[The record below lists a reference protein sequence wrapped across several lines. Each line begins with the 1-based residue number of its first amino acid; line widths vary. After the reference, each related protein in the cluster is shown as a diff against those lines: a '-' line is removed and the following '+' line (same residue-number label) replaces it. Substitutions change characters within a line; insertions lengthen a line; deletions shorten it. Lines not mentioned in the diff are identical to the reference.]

1 VFIKHTSSV
10 TDESLFIFLLPCIL
24 PMFCHR
30 CFDRFVSCVADGAH
44 HGSAISHHG
53 SAIFGIHPQVRYVLD
68 EMRKRERSKTS
79 AIVVSSMVIL
89 FNQTADGG
97 APLC

>member
-30 CFDRFVSCVADGAH
+30 CFDRFVSCVADGAQY
-44 HGSAISHHG
+44 G
-53 SAIFGIHPQVRYVLD
+53 SAIFGIHPQVRDVLD

>member
-1 VFIKHTSSV
+1 
-10 TDESLFIFLLPCIL
+10 
-24 PMFCHR
+24 MFCHR
-30 CFDRFVSCVADGAH
+30 CFDRFVSCVADGAQY
-44 HGSAISHHG
+44 G
-53 SAIFGIHPQVRYVLD
+53 SAIFGIHPQVRDVLD